1 MNKGRA
7 VTSAT
12 CIGRGIKTKIVRSE
26 KRHGDEG
33 ERERNREEWGGVTN
47 SEKIGEEGDTER
59 VSWKERERERLKGG
73 EMSLLRDFSG
83 NPTCIVVVCE
93 PCRITSI
100 PAWGSL
106 CRSEF
111 IQGLDPKNL
120 NINTTPLVR
129 GRYYTP

>member
-1 MNKGRA
+1 VNKGRA

-59 VSWKERERERLKGG
+59 VSWKERESASKAGR
-73 EMSLLRDFSG
+73 
-83 NPTCIVVVCE
+83 
-93 PCRITSI
+93 
-100 PAWGSL
+100 
-106 CRSEF
+106 CRSFE
-111 IQGLDPKNL
+111 IS
-120 NINTTPLVR
+120 R
-129 GRYYTP
+129 GIPPVL